1 MMIALKEWSIVCK
14 ALEEGK
20 QMLLLRKGGIMEYRK
35 GFEVKHNEFLL
46 YPTFEH
52 QSVESIK
59 DDYKEKLNEIIEEQ
73 NKYNKSK
80 SNSSSSNN
88 NNRKKID
95 IDNKNFNTANNNII
109 KLLAKVEDVI
119 EVSDKLI
126 LSELRD
132 YHIWSDEYV
141 TMRMNYNPSK
151 PMNVLLLRI
160 YKLRK
165 PLIVDINDK
174 WAGCKSWIN
183 IETDREF
190 QSSDKLKTQKI
201 NYNTYESINTN
212 KVETLN
218 EKTLIDP
225 VINDDIFYES
235 VNNIRKVIGNEI

>member
-1 MMIALKEWSIVCK
+1 MNMLMIALKEWAIICK
-14 ALEEGK
+14 ALEDGK

-59 DDYKEKLNEIIEEQ
+59 AEYKEKLNEILEEQ
-73 NKYNKSK
+73 NKYYNNK
-80 SNSSSSNN
+80 
-88 NNRKKID
+88 KKID
-95 IDNKNFNTANNNII
+95 KDNKNFNIVSNNII

-119 EVSDKLI
+119 EISDKLT

-151 PMNVLLLRI
+151 PMSILLLRI
-160 YKLRK
+160 YKIRK

-174 WAGCKSWIN
+174 WAGCKSWID

-190 QSSDKLKTQKI
+190 QNSHKLKMQ
-201 NYNTYESINTN
+201 NADYDTYESINTN
-212 KVETLN
+212 KVETLKN
-218 EKTLIDP
+218 EKTIIDP
-225 VINDDIFYES
+225 VINDDLFYES
-235 VNNIRKVIGNEI
+235 VNNIRKVIGK

>member
-1 MMIALKEWSIVCK
+1 MMIALKEWAIVCK

-35 GFEVKHNEFLL
+35 GFEVKHNKFLL

-59 DDYKEKLNEIIEEQ
+59 ADYKEKLNEIIEEQ
-73 NKYNKSK
+73 NKYN
-80 SNSSSSNN
+80 NN
-88 NNRKKID
+88 NNNKKID
-95 IDNKNFNTANNNII
+95 KDNKNFNTASNNII

-119 EVSDKLI
+119 EISDKLT

-165 PLIVDINDK
+165 PLIVDISDK

-190 QSSDKLKTQKI
+190 QSSDKLKMQKLE
-201 NYNTYESINTN
+201 YDTYESINTN
-212 KVETLN
+212 QVETVN

-235 VNNIRKVIGNEI
+235 VNNIRKVIGK

>member
-1 MMIALKEWSIVCK
+1 MNIVMIALKEWAIVCK
-14 ALEEGK
+14 ALEDGK

-52 QSVESIK
+52 QSIESIK
-59 DDYKEKLNEIIEEQ
+59 DEYKEKIKEISEEH
-73 NKYNKSK
+73 NISYY
-80 SNSSSSNN
+80 N

-95 IDNKNFNTANNNII
+95 ENDNNFNTASNNII

-119 EVSDKLI
+119 EISDKFTI
-126 LSELRD
+126 SELRD

-160 YKLRK
+160 YKIRK

-174 WAGCKSWIN
+174 WAGCKSWID

-190 QSSDKLKTQKI
+190 LNSHKLKGQ
-201 NYNTYESINTN
+201 NTDYDNYESNSN
-212 KVETLN
+212 KVEILKN

-235 VNNIRKVIGNEI
+235 VNNIRKVIGK

>member
-1 MMIALKEWSIVCK
+1 MIALKEWAIICK
-14 ALEEGK
+14 ALEDGK

-52 QSVESIK
+52 QSIESIK
-59 DDYKEKLNEIIEEQ
+59 DEYKEKIKEISEEH
-73 NKYNKSK
+73 NISYY
-80 SNSSSSNN
+80 

-95 IDNKNFNTANNNII
+95 ENDNNFNTASNNII

-119 EVSDKLI
+119 EISDKFTI
-126 LSELRD
+126 SELRD

-160 YKLRK
+160 YKIRK

-174 WAGCKSWIN
+174 WAGCKSWID

-190 QSSDKLKTQKI
+190 LNSHKLKGQ
-201 NYNTYESINTN
+201 NTDYDNYESNSN
-212 KVETLN
+212 KVEILKN

-235 VNNIRKVIGNEI
+235 LNDIRKVIGK

>member
-1 MMIALKEWSIVCK
+1 MIALKEWAIICK
-14 ALEEGK
+14 ALEDGK

-52 QSVESIK
+52 QSIESIK
-59 DDYKEKLNEIIEEQ
+59 AEYKEKIKEISEEH
-73 NKYNKSK
+73 NISY
-80 SNSSSSNN
+80 NN

-95 IDNKNFNTANNNII
+95 ENDNNFNSASNNII

-119 EVSDKLI
+119 EISDKFT

-151 PMNVLLLRI
+151 PMNILLLRI
-160 YKLRK
+160 YKIRK

-174 WAGCKSWIN
+174 WAGCKSWID

-190 QSSDKLKTQKI
+190 QNSHKLKGQ
-201 NYNTYESINTN
+201 NTDYDNYESNSN
-212 KVETLN
+212 EVEILKN

-235 VNNIRKVIGNEI
+235 LNDIRKVIGK

>member
-1 MMIALKEWSIVCK
+1 MIALKEWAIICK
-14 ALEEGK
+14 ALEYGK

-35 GFEVKHNEFLL
+35 GFEVKHDEFLL

-52 QSVESIK
+52 QSIESIK
-59 DDYKEKLNEIIEEQ
+59 AEYKEKIKEILEEH
-73 NKYNKSK
+73 NITYYN
-80 SNSSSSNN
+80 NQ
-88 NNRKKID
+88 KKID
-95 IDNKNFNTANNNII
+95 KNDNNFNTPSNNII

-119 EVSDKLI
+119 EISDKLI

-160 YKLRK
+160 YKIRK

-174 WAGCKSWIN
+174 WAGCKSWID

-190 QSSDKLKTQKI
+190 QNSHKLKGQ
-201 NYNTYESINTN
+201 NTDYDNYESNSN
-212 KVETLN
+212 KVEILKN

-235 VNNIRKVIGNEI
+235 LNDIRKVIGK

>member
-1 MMIALKEWSIVCK
+1 MIALKEWAIICK
-14 ALEEGK
+14 ALEDGK

-52 QSVESIK
+52 QSIESIK
-59 DDYKEKLNEIIEEQ
+59 AEYKEKIKEISEEH
-73 NKYNKSK
+73 NISYYY
-80 SNSSSSNN
+80 N

-95 IDNKNFNTANNNII
+95 KNDNNFNTASNNII

-119 EVSDKLI
+119 EISDKFT

-160 YKLRK
+160 YKIRK

-174 WAGCKSWIN
+174 WAGCKSWID

-190 QSSDKLKTQKI
+190 QNSHKLKGQ
-201 NYNTYESINTN
+201 NTDYDNYESNSN
-212 KVETLN
+212 KVEILKN

-235 VNNIRKVIGNEI
+235 LNDIRKVIGK

>member
-1 MMIALKEWSIVCK
+1 MNIVMIALKEWAIVCK
-14 ALEEGK
+14 ALEDGK

-59 DDYKEKLNEIIEEQ
+59 VEYKEKLKEILEEQ
-73 NKYNKSK
+73 NKYYYYY
-80 SNSSSSNN
+80 N
-88 NNRKKID
+88 NNRKEID
-95 IDNKNFNTANNNII
+95 KDNKNFNTSSNNII

-119 EVSDKLI
+119 EISDKLI

-151 PMNVLLLRI
+151 PMSILLLRI

-165 PLIVDINDK
+165 PLIVDINDT

-190 QSSDKLKTQKI
+190 QNSHKLKGQ
-201 NYNTYESINTN
+201 NTDNDNYESNSN
-212 KVETLN
+212 KVEILKN

-235 VNNIRKVIGNEI
+235 VNNIRKVIGK

>member
-1 MMIALKEWSIVCK
+1 MNIVMIALKEWAIVCK

-59 DDYKEKLNEIIEEQ
+59 VEYKEKLKEILEEQ
-73 NKYNKSK
+73 NKYY
-80 SNSSSSNN
+80 NN

-95 IDNKNFNTANNNII
+95 KDNKNFNIATHNII

-119 EVSDKLI
+119 EISDKLI

-151 PMNVLLLRI
+151 PMSVLLLRI

-174 WAGCKSWIN
+174 WAGCKSWID
-183 IETDREF
+183 IETDKEF
-190 QSSDKLKTQKI
+190 QNSHKLKMQNADYDTF
-201 NYNTYESINTN
+201 ESIDTN
-212 KVETLN
+212 NVETLKN

-235 VNNIRKVIGNEI
+235 VNNIGKVIGK

>member
-1 MMIALKEWSIVCK
+1 MIALKEWAIICK
-14 ALEEGK
+14 ALEDGK

-52 QSVESIK
+52 QSIESIK
-59 DDYKEKLNEIIEEQ
+59 AEYKEKIKEILEEH
-73 NKYNKSK
+73 NTSYN
-80 SNSSSSNN
+80 NN

-95 IDNKNFNTANNNII
+95 KNDNNFNTASNNII

-119 EVSDKLI
+119 EISDKFT

-165 PLIVDINDK
+165 PLIVDINDT
-174 WAGCKSWIN
+174 WAGCKSWID

-190 QSSDKLKTQKI
+190 QNSHKLKMQKI
-201 NYNTYESINTN
+201 EYDTFESINTN
-212 KVETLN
+212 KIETLKN

-235 VNNIRKVIGNEI
+235 VNNIRKVIGK

>member
-1 MMIALKEWSIVCK
+1 MNIVMIALKEWAIVCK
-14 ALEEGK
+14 ALEDGK

-59 DDYKEKLNEIIEEQ
+59 VEYKEKLKEILEEQ
-73 NKYNKSK
+73 NKYN
-80 SNSSSSNN
+80 N
-88 NNRKKID
+88 NNRKEID
-95 IDNKNFNTANNNII
+95 KDNKNFNTSSNNII

-119 EVSDKLI
+119 EISDKLI

-151 PMNVLLLRI
+151 PMSILLLRI

-174 WAGCKSWIN
+174 WAGCKSWID

-190 QSSDKLKTQKI
+190 QNSHKLKMQKI
-201 NYNTYESINTN
+201 EYDTFESINTN
-212 KVETLN
+212 KVETLKN

-235 VNNIRKVIGNEI
+235 VNNIRKAIGK

>member
-1 MMIALKEWSIVCK
+1 M
-14 ALEEGK
+14 
-20 QMLLLRKGGIMEYRK
+20 
-35 GFEVKHNEFLL
+35 
-46 YPTFEH
+46 
-52 QSVESIK
+52 
-59 DDYKEKLNEIIEEQ
+59 
-73 NKYNKSK
+73 
-80 SNSSSSNN
+80 
-88 NNRKKID
+88 
-95 IDNKNFNTANNNII
+95 
-109 KLLAKVEDVI
+109 LAKVEDVI
-119 EVSDKLI
+119 EISDKFT

-190 QSSDKLKTQKI
+190 QSSDKLKMQKI
-201 NYNTYESINTN
+201 GYDTYESINTN
-212 KVETLN
+212 KAETLN

>member
-1 MMIALKEWSIVCK
+1 MIALKEWAIICK
-14 ALEEGK
+14 ALEDGK

-52 QSVESIK
+52 QSIESIK
-59 DDYKEKLNEIIEEQ
+59 AEYKEKIKEISEEH
-73 NKYNKSK
+73 NTSYY
-80 SNSSSSNN
+80 N
-88 NNRKKID
+88 NNRKKI
-95 IDNKNFNTANNNII
+95 NKNDNNFDTASNNII

-119 EVSDKLI
+119 EISDKFT

-160 YKLRK
+160 YKIRK

-174 WAGCKSWIN
+174 WAGCKSWID

-190 QSSDKLKTQKI
+190 LNSHKLKGQ
-201 NYNTYESINTN
+201 NTDYDNYESNSN
-212 KVETLN
+212 KVKILKN

-225 VINDDIFYES
+225 VINDDRFYES
-235 VNNIRKVIGNEI
+235 LNDIRKVIGK

>member
-1 MMIALKEWSIVCK
+1 MNIVMIALKDWAIVCK
-14 ALEEGK
+14 ALEDGK

-59 DDYKEKLNEIIEEQ
+59 VEYKEKLKKILEEQ
-73 NKYNKSK
+73 NKYY
-80 SNSSSSNN
+80 NN

-95 IDNKNFNTANNNII
+95 KDNKNFNIATHNII

-119 EVSDKLI
+119 EISDKLI

-151 PMNVLLLRI
+151 PMSILLLRI

-165 PLIVDINDK
+165 PLIVDINDT
-174 WAGCKSWIN
+174 WARCKSWID

-190 QSSDKLKTQKI
+190 QNSHKLKMQKI
-201 NYNTYESINTN
+201 EYDTFESINTN
-212 KVETLN
+212 KVETLKN
-218 EKTLIDP
+218 EKTIIDP
-225 VINDDIFYES
+225 VINDEILYES
-235 VNNIRKVIGNEI
+235 VNNIREEIGR

>member
-1 MMIALKEWSIVCK
+1 MNIVMIALKEWAIVCK
-14 ALEEGK
+14 ALEDGK

-52 QSVESIK
+52 QSIESIK
-59 DDYKEKLNEIIEEQ
+59 AEYKEKLKEILEEQ
-73 NKYNKSK
+73 NKYY
-80 SNSSSSNN
+80 N

-95 IDNKNFNTANNNII
+95 KDNKNFNIVSNNII

-119 EVSDKLI
+119 EISDKLT

-151 PMNVLLLRI
+151 PMSVLLLRI
-160 YKLRK
+160 YKIRK

-174 WAGCKSWIN
+174 WAGCKSWID

-190 QSSDKLKTQKI
+190 QNSHKLKMQ
-201 NYNTYESINTN
+201 NADYDTYESINNTT
-212 KVETLN
+212 K
-218 EKTLIDP
+218 
-225 VINDDIFYES
+225 
-235 VNNIRKVIGNEI
+235 

>member
-1 MMIALKEWSIVCK
+1 MNILMIALKEWAIICK
-14 ALEEGK
+14 ALEDGK

-52 QSVESIK
+52 QSIESIK
-59 DDYKEKLNEIIEEQ
+59 TEYKEKLKEILEEQ
-73 NKYNKSK
+73 NKYYND
-80 SNSSSSNN
+80 
-88 NNRKKID
+88 NRKKID
-95 IDNKNFNTANNNII
+95 KDNKNFNTVSNNII

-119 EVSDKLI
+119 EISDKLT

-151 PMNVLLLRI
+151 PMSVLLLRI
-160 YKLRK
+160 YKIRN

-174 WAGCKSWIN
+174 WAGCKSWID

-190 QSSDKLKTQKI
+190 QNSHKLKMQ
-201 NYNTYESINTN
+201 NADYDTYESINTN
-212 KVETLN
+212 KVETLKN
-218 EKTLIDP
+218 EKTIIDP
-225 VINDDIFYES
+225 VINDDLFYES
-235 VNNIRKVIGNEI
+235 ANNIRKVIGK

>member
-1 MMIALKEWSIVCK
+1 MNIVMIALKEWAIVCK
-14 ALEEGK
+14 ALEDGK

-59 DDYKEKLNEIIEEQ
+59 VEYKEKLKEILEEQ
-73 NKYNKSK
+73 NKYYN
-80 SNSSSSNN
+80 NNNNN
-88 NNRKKID
+88 NNRKEID
-95 IDNKNFNTANNNII
+95 KDNKNFNTSSNNII
-109 KLLAKVEDVI
+109 KLLGKVEDVI
-119 EVSDKLI
+119 EISDKLI

-151 PMNVLLLRI
+151 PMSILLLRI

-165 PLIVDINDK
+165 PLIVDINDT
-174 WAGCKSWIN
+174 WAGCKSWID
-183 IETDREF
+183 IETDKEF
-190 QSSDKLKTQKI
+190 QNSHKLKMQNADYDTF
-201 NYNTYESINTN
+201 ESIDTN
-212 KVETLN
+212 NVETLKN

-225 VINDDIFYES
+225 IINDDIFYES
-235 VNNIRKVIGNEI
+235 VNNIRKVIGK

>member
-1 MMIALKEWSIVCK
+1 MNIVMIALKEWAIVCK
-14 ALEEGK
+14 ALEDGK

-59 DDYKEKLNEIIEEQ
+59 VEYKEKLKEILEEQ
-73 NKYNKSK
+73 NKYYYY
-80 SNSSSSNN
+80 N
-88 NNRKKID
+88 NNRKEID
-95 IDNKNFNTANNNII
+95 KDNKNFNTSSNNII

-119 EVSDKLI
+119 EISDKLI

-151 PMNVLLLRI
+151 PMSILLLRI

-165 PLIVDINDK
+165 PLIVDIKDT
-174 WAGCKSWIN
+174 WAGCKSWID
-183 IETDREF
+183 IETEREF
-190 QSSDKLKTQKI
+190 QNSHKLKVQKI
-201 NYNTYESINTN
+201 EYDTFESINTN
-212 KVETLN
+212 KVETLKN

-235 VNNIRKVIGNEI
+235 VNNIRKVIGK

>member
-1 MMIALKEWSIVCK
+1 MMIALKEWAIVCK
-14 ALEEGK
+14 ALEDGK

-59 DDYKEKLNEIIEEQ
+59 ADYKEKLNEIIEEQ
-73 NKYNKSK
+73 NKYN
-80 SNSSSSNN
+80 NN
-88 NNRKKID
+88 KKID
-95 IDNKNFNTANNNII
+95 KDNKNFNTASNNII

-119 EVSDKLI
+119 EISDKLI

-151 PMNVLLLRI
+151 PMSILLLRI

-165 PLIVDINDK
+165 PLIVDINDT
-174 WAGCKSWIN
+174 WAGCKSWID

-190 QSSDKLKTQKI
+190 QNSHKLKMQKI
-201 NYNTYESINTN
+201 EYDTFESINTN
-212 KVETLN
+212 KVETLKN

-235 VNNIRKVIGNEI
+235 VNNIRKVIGK

>member
-1 MMIALKEWSIVCK
+1 MNIVMIALKEWAIVCK
-14 ALEEGK
+14 ALEDGN

-59 DDYKEKLNEIIEEQ
+59 VEYKEKLKEILEEQ
-73 NKYNKSK
+73 NKYYN
-80 SNSSSSNN
+80 NNNNN
-88 NNRKKID
+88 NNRKEID
-95 IDNKNFNTANNNII
+95 KDNKNFNTSSNNII

-119 EVSDKLI
+119 EISDKLI

-151 PMNVLLLRI
+151 PMSILLLRI

-165 PLIVDINDK
+165 PLIVDINDT
-174 WAGCKSWIN
+174 WAGCKSWID

-190 QSSDKLKTQKI
+190 QNSHKLKMQKI
-201 NYNTYESINTN
+201 EYDTFESINTN
-212 KVETLN
+212 KVETLKN

-235 VNNIRKVIGNEI
+235 VNNIRKVIGK

>member
-1 MMIALKEWSIVCK
+1 MIALKEWAIICK
-14 ALEEGK
+14 ALEDGK

-52 QSVESIK
+52 QSIESIK
-59 DDYKEKLNEIIEEQ
+59 AEYKEKIKEISEEH
-73 NKYNKSK
+73 NISYY
-80 SNSSSSNN
+80 NN

-95 IDNKNFNTANNNII
+95 KNDNNFNTASNNII

-119 EVSDKLI
+119 EISDKFTI
-126 LSELRD
+126 SELRD

-160 YKLRK
+160 YKIRK

-174 WAGCKSWIN
+174 WAGCKSWID

-190 QSSDKLKTQKI
+190 QNSHKLKGQ
-201 NYNTYESINTN
+201 NTDYDNYESNSN
-212 KVETLN
+212 KVEILKN

-235 VNNIRKVIGNEI
+235 LNDIRKVIGK

>member
-1 MMIALKEWSIVCK
+1 MIALKEWAIICK
-14 ALEEGK
+14 ALEDGK

-52 QSVESIK
+52 QSIESIK
-59 DDYKEKLNEIIEEQ
+59 AEYKEKIKEISEEH
-73 NKYNKSK
+73 NISYY
-80 SNSSSSNN
+80 N

-95 IDNKNFNTANNNII
+95 ENDNNFNIASNIII

-119 EVSDKLI
+119 EISDKFTI
-126 LSELRD
+126 SELRD

-160 YKLRK
+160 YKIRK

-174 WAGCKSWIN
+174 WAGCKSWID

-190 QSSDKLKTQKI
+190 QNSHKLKGQ
-201 NYNTYESINTN
+201 NTDYDNYESNSN
-212 KVETLN
+212 KVEILKN

-235 VNNIRKVIGNEI
+235 LNDIRKVIGK

>member
-1 MMIALKEWSIVCK
+1 MLMIALKEWAIICK
-14 ALEEGK
+14 ALEDGK

-52 QSVESIK
+52 QSIESIK
-59 DDYKEKLNEIIEEQ
+59 AEYKEKLKEILEEQ
-73 NKYNKSK
+73 NKYY
-80 SNSSSSNN
+80 N

-95 IDNKNFNTANNNII
+95 KDNKNFNIVSNNII

-119 EVSDKLI
+119 EISDKLT

-151 PMNVLLLRI
+151 PMSVLLLRI
-160 YKLRK
+160 YKIRN

-174 WAGCKSWIN
+174 WAGCKSWID

-190 QSSDKLKTQKI
+190 QNSHKLKMQ
-201 NYNTYESINTN
+201 NADYDTYESINTN
-212 KVETLN
+212 KVETFKN
-218 EKTLIDP
+218 EKTIIDP
-225 VINDDIFYES
+225 VINDDLFYES
-235 VNNIRKVIGNEI
+235 VNNIRKVIGK

>member
-1 MMIALKEWSIVCK
+1 MIALKEWAIICK
-14 ALEEGK
+14 ALEDGK

-52 QSVESIK
+52 QSIESIK
-59 DDYKEKLNEIIEEQ
+59 AEYKEKLKEILEQ
-73 NKYNKSK
+73 NKYYY
-80 SNSSSSNN
+80 N

-95 IDNKNFNTANNNII
+95 KDNKNFNTASNNII

-119 EVSDKLI
+119 EISDKST
-126 LSELRD
+126 LSELRE

-151 PMNVLLLRI
+151 PMSVLLLRI

-174 WAGCKSWIN
+174 WAGCKSWID

-190 QSSDKLKTQKI
+190 QNSHKLKMQ
-201 NYNTYESINTN
+201 NADYDTYESINTN
-212 KVETLN
+212 KVETLKN

-235 VNNIRKVIGNEI
+235 VNNIRMVIGK

>member
-1 MMIALKEWSIVCK
+1 MIALKEWAIICK
-14 ALEEGK
+14 ALEDGK

-52 QSVESIK
+52 QSIESIK
-59 DDYKEKLNEIIEEQ
+59 DEYKENIKEISEEH
-73 NKYNKSK
+73 NISYY
-80 SNSSSSNN
+80 N

-95 IDNKNFNTANNNII
+95 ENDNNFNTESNNII

-119 EVSDKLI
+119 EISDKFTI
-126 LSELRD
+126 SELRD

-160 YKLRK
+160 YKIRK
-165 PLIVDINDK
+165 PLVVDINDK
-174 WAGCKSWIN
+174 WAGCKSWID

-190 QSSDKLKTQKI
+190 LNSHKLKGQ
-201 NYNTYESINTN
+201 NTDYDNYESNSN
-212 KVETLN
+212 KVEILKN

-235 VNNIRKVIGNEI
+235 LNDIRKVIGK

>member
-1 MMIALKEWSIVCK
+1 MNIVMIALKEWAIICK
-14 ALEEGK
+14 ALEDGK

-59 DDYKEKLNEIIEEQ
+59 IEYKEKLKEILEEQ
-73 NKYNKSK
+73 NKYYYYN
-80 SNSSSSNN
+80 NN

-95 IDNKNFNTANNNII
+95 KDNKNFNIATHNII

-119 EVSDKLI
+119 EISDKLI

-151 PMNVLLLRI
+151 PMSVLLLRI

-174 WAGCKSWIN
+174 WAGCKSWID
-183 IETDREF
+183 IETDKEF
-190 QSSDKLKTQKI
+190 QNSHKLKMQNADYDTF
-201 NYNTYESINTN
+201 ESIDTN
-212 KVETLN
+212 NVETLKN

-235 VNNIRKVIGNEI
+235 VNNIRKVIGK

>member
-1 MMIALKEWSIVCK
+1 MNILMIALKEWAIVCK
-14 ALEEGK
+14 ALEDGK

-52 QSVESIK
+52 QSIESIK
-59 DDYKEKLNEIIEEQ
+59 AEYKEKLKEILEEQ
-73 NKYNKSK
+73 NKFYNDNK
-80 SNSSSSNN
+80 
-88 NNRKKID
+88 KKID
-95 IDNKNFNTANNNII
+95 KDNKNFNTVSNNII

-119 EVSDKLI
+119 EISDKLT

-141 TMRMNYNPSK
+141 TMRMNYNPTK
-151 PMNVLLLRI
+151 PMSILLLRI
-160 YKLRK
+160 YKIRK

-174 WAGCKSWIN
+174 WAGCKSWID

-190 QSSDKLKTQKI
+190 QNSHKLKMQ
-201 NYNTYESINTN
+201 NADYDTYESINTN
-212 KVETLN
+212 KVETLKN

-235 VNNIRKVIGNEI
+235 VNNIRKVIGK

>member
-1 MMIALKEWSIVCK
+1 MIALKEWAIICK
-14 ALEEGK
+14 ALEDGK

-52 QSVESIK
+52 QSIESIK
-59 DDYKEKLNEIIEEQ
+59 AEYKEKIKEISEEH
-73 NKYNKSK
+73 NISYY
-80 SNSSSSNN
+80 NN

-95 IDNKNFNTANNNII
+95 KNDNNFNTASNNII

-119 EVSDKLI
+119 EISDKFT

-160 YKLRK
+160 YKIRK

-174 WAGCKSWIN
+174 WAGCKSWID

-190 QSSDKLKTQKI
+190 QNSHKLKGQ
-201 NYNTYESINTN
+201 NTDYDNYESNSN
-212 KVETLN
+212 KVEILKN

-235 VNNIRKVIGNEI
+235 LNDIRKVIGK

>member
-1 MMIALKEWSIVCK
+1 MLMIALKEWAIICK
-14 ALEEGK
+14 ALEDGK

-52 QSVESIK
+52 QSIESIK
-59 DDYKEKLNEIIEEQ
+59 AEYKEKIKEILEEH
-73 NKYNKSK
+73 NISY
-80 SNSSSSNN
+80 NN

-95 IDNKNFNTANNNII
+95 ENDNNFNTASNIII

-119 EVSDKLI
+119 EISDKFT

-160 YKLRK
+160 YKIRK

-174 WAGCKSWIN
+174 WAGCKSWID

-190 QSSDKLKTQKI
+190 QNSHKLKMQNADYDTF
-201 NYNTYESINTN
+201 ESINNTS
-212 KVETLN
+212 KVETFKN
-218 EKTLIDP
+218 EKTIIDP
-225 VINDDIFYES
+225 VINDNLFYES
-235 VNNIRKVIGNEI
+235 VNNIRKIIGK